1 MAKGVR
7 LCVSQAIVVGSRR
20 DEEQK
25 FNRKSVFNL
34 RRIVFTRNY
43 AYAYLMLRCNMRT
56 TIDIDASALDA
67 IRDLALVEKRS
78 IGKVLEELVF
88 EALRSRAGV
97 PLPVRNGIPLLLRD
111 GSQLVTEETIQRI
124 RDEEGL

>member
-1 MAKGVR
+1 
-7 LCVSQAIVVGSRR
+7 
-20 DEEQK
+20 
-25 FNRKSVFNL
+25 
-34 RRIVFTRNY
+34 
-43 AYAYLMLRCNMRT
+43 MLRCNMRT

-67 IRDLALVEKRS
+67 IRDLALVERRS